1 MDNIQ
6 REIQKGMKLN
16 LQEELLKKLRY
27 KQGRAL
33 VLHAPEGYRLGIEEQ
48 EEPNGTYDFVQL
60 FVNNAAEVDE
70 WVHQAIAHLN
80 DDAVF
85 WITYPKQSS
94 KVKTDI
100 NRDILWKLVDEKTD
114 YRLVSN
120 VAVDDKWSAL
130 RLRHKSK
137 VKTKS

>member
-1 MDNIQ
+1 M
-6 REIQKGMKLN
+6 
-16 LQEELLKKLRY
+16 QEELLKKLRY

-33 VLHAPEGYRLGIEEQ
+33 VLQAPEGYKLGIEDS

-60 FVNNAAEVDE
+60 FVNNAAEAVE
-70 WVHQAIAHLN
+70 WAPKAIAYLN
-80 DDAVF
+80 DEAVF
-85 WITYPKQSS
+85 WMTYPKQSS

-100 NRDILWKLVDEKTD
+100 NRDILWKLMDEKTD

>member
-1 MDNIQ
+1 MQD
-6 REIQKGMKLN
+6 
-16 LQEELLKKLRY
+16 ELLKKLRY

-33 VLHAPEGYRLGIEEQ
+33 VLQAPEGYKLGIEDN

-60 FVNNAAEVDE
+60 FVNNAAEVAE
-70 WVHQAIAHLN
+70 WATKAIAFLN
-80 DDAVF
+80 DEAVF

-100 NRDILWKLVDEKTD
+100 NRDILWKLMDENTD

>member
-1 MDNIQ
+1 MQD
-6 REIQKGMKLN
+6 
-16 LQEELLKKLRY
+16 ELLKKLRY

-33 VLHAPEGYRLGIEEQ
+33 VLQAPEGYKLGIEDND
-48 EEPNGTYDFVQL
+48 EPNGTYDFVQL
-60 FVNNAAEVDE
+60 FVNNAAEVAE
-70 WVHQAIAHLN
+70 WAPKAIDYLN
-80 DDAVF
+80 DEAVF

-100 NRDILWKLVDEKTD
+100 NRDILWKLMDEKTD

>member
-1 MDNIQ
+1 MQD
-6 REIQKGMKLN
+6 
-16 LQEELLKKLRY
+16 ELLKKLRY
-27 KQGRAL
+27 KQGLAL
-33 VLHAPEGYRLGIEEQ
+33 VLQAPEGYKLGIEDN

-70 WVHQAIAHLN
+70 WAPKAIAYLN
-80 DDAVF
+80 DEAVF

-100 NRDILWKLVDEKTD
+100 NRDILWKLMDEKTD

>member
-1 MDNIQ
+1 MQD
-6 REIQKGMKLN
+6 
-16 LQEELLKKLRY
+16 ELLKKLRY

-33 VLHAPEGYRLGIEEQ
+33 VLQAPEGYKLGIEDNEK
-48 EEPNGTYDFVQL
+48 PNGAYDFVQL
-60 FVNNAAEVDE
+60 FVNNAAEVEE
-70 WVHQAIAHLN
+70 WAPKAIAHLN
-80 DDAVF
+80 DEAVF

-100 NRDILWKLVDEKTD
+100 NRDILWKLMDEKTD